1 MMMLTSVPKDGL
13 GRPTR
18 KSGISLL
25 PAMSGAALGFA
36 CACALAAISAGCG
49 STSPSDAGLVVE
61 DLLVG
66 TGAPVVSGD
75 TVSVTYVGSFTDGNQ
90 FEAGKHTFRVGA
102 GTVIKG
108 WDQGLVGMQVGG
120 KRRLTIPPNL
130 AYGAEGS
137 GTIPG
142 NTTIVF
148 DIDLLLIAG
157 K

>member
-1 MMMLTSVPKDGL
+1 
-13 GRPTR
+13 
-18 KSGISLL
+18 
-25 PAMSGAALGFA
+25 
-36 CACALAAISAGCG
+36 
-49 STSPSDAGLVVE
+49 
-61 DLLVG
+61 LVG
-66 TGAPVVSGD
+66 TGAPVVTGD
-75 TVSVTYVGSFTDGNQ
+75 TVSVNYVGSLTNGKQ

-108 WDQGLVGMQVGG
+108 WDQGLVGMQAGG

-130 AYGAEGS
+130 AYGAEGN

>member
-1 MMMLTSVPKDGL
+1 
-13 GRPTR
+13 
-18 KSGISLL
+18 
-25 PAMSGAALGFA
+25 
-36 CACALAAISAGCG
+36 
-49 STSPSDAGLVVE
+49 VVE

-75 TVSVTYVGSFTDGNQ
+75 TVSVTYVGSFTDGKQ

-102 GTVIKG
+102 GAVIKG

-142 NTTIVF
+142 DTTIVF